1 MNTSNDEVMALLRQ
15 AIEQVS
21 GMTVHTPSDYEQLS
35 SLIFSQQHATISAS
49 TLKRLWGYAG
59 QDTRPRVFTL
69 DVLARFVGYKDF
81 SAFEKSVGQEQQQQ
95 SQLFLTDALTADL
108 LAIGDRLLLTWHPD
122 RRCVIEHLGSGH
134 FRIVE
139 AQNTKLSVG
148 DTFECHLFINHE
160 PLYIDR
166 LIHNGLPPM
175 SYVAGRIDG
184 VMAQRLPATGRRD
197 GDGKAI

>member
-1 MNTSNDEVMALLRQ
+1 MSDRNEKVMVLLRQ
-15 AIEQVS
+15 AIEKVS
-21 GMTVHTPSDYEQLS
+21 GITVHTPSDYERLS
-35 SLIFSQQHATISAS
+35 NLIFSQQHTTVSAS

-81 SAFEKSVGQEQQQQ
+81 NAFETAAGHGMQQQ
-95 SQLFLTDALTADL
+95 SQLFLTNALTADR
-108 LAIGDRLLLTWHPD
+108 LAEGDRLLLTWHPD
-122 RRCVIEHLGSGH
+122 RRCVIEYLGSGQ
-134 FRIVE
+134 FRVTE

-184 VMAQRLPATGRRD
+184 VVAKRLPAND
-197 GDGKAI
+197 